1 MTAPTS
7 PTSPAAGFRFGALQI
22 LIVAL
27 AITAAVIHFSRAVT
41 NPHITVLFT
50 MNGIGYLVLVALLY
64 LPVVAPWR
72 RLTRNTL
79 IGYTALTFVLYFV
92 WGAMKGEWLVLGFV
106 CVAVE
111 AVLLGA
117 LWQESRQ

>member
-7 PTSPAAGFRFGALQI
+7 PTAVFRFGALQI

-27 AITAAVIHFSRAVT
+27 AITAAVIHFSRAVA
-41 NPHITVLFT
+41 NPHITALFT
-50 MNGIGYLVLVALLY
+50 LNGIGYLVLVALLY
-64 LPVVAPWR
+64 LPVAAPWR

-79 IGYTALTFVLYFV
+79 MGYTALTFVLYFV
-92 WGAMKGEWLVLGFV
+92 WGARKGEWLVLGFV

>member
-7 PTSPAAGFRFGALQI
+7 PTAVFRFGALQV

-27 AITAAVIHFSRAVT
+27 ALTAAVIHFSRAVV

-50 MNGIGYLVLVALLY
+50 LNGIGYLGLVALLY
-64 LPVVAPWR
+64 LPVAAPWR
-72 RLTRNTL
+72 HLTRRIL
-79 IGYTALTFVLYFV
+79 MGYTALTFVLFFV

-106 CVAVE
+106 CIAVE
-111 AVLLGA
+111 ALLLGA
-117 LWQESRQ
+117 LWWESRR

>member
-7 PTSPAAGFRFGALQI
+7 PAAVFRFGALQF

-27 AITAAVIHFSRAVT
+27 VITVAVIHFSRAVA

-50 MNGIGYLVLVALLY
+50 LNGIGYLVLVTLLY
-64 LPVVAPWR
+64 LPVAAQWR
-72 RLTRNTL
+72 RTIRRILM
-79 IGYTALTFVLYFV
+79 GYTALTFVLYFV
-92 WGAMKGEWLVLGFV
+92 WGAMKGEWLLLGFV
-106 CVAVE
+106 CIAVE

-117 LWQESRQ
+117 LWWEGRQ